1 MGIFG
6 GAPSMPK
13 PTPPPPPLPPPQQVA
28 DPLVYN
34 AYQQKVG
41 AFQGLSS
48 TVLTGGDGGLVSK
61 VGQGYSK
68 PTLGG

>member
-6 GAPSMPK
+6 GAPSAPK

-34 AYQQKVG
+34 AYQQRVG
-41 AFQGLSS
+41 QFQGLSS
-48 TVLTGGDGGLVSK
+48 TVLTGGDGLLTKS
-61 VGQGYSK
+61 GQGYSK
-68 PTLGG
+68 PMLGS

>member
-6 GAPSMPK
+6 GAPKMPK
-13 PTPPPPPLPPPQQVA
+13 ATPPPPPLPPPQQVA

-34 AYQQKVG
+34 DYQSRVG

-48 TVLTGGDGGLVSK
+48 TILTGGDGLVSK
-61 VGQGYSK
+61 PGQGYGK
-68 PTLGG
+68 PVLGG